1 MKDLFKMASTTDL
14 LIFGIDS
21 RKNKN
26 TRGLPKKYFSI
37 LLVKRDKEPFKD
49 KWSLPGGFMEL
60 NENSKDASLRILEKE
75 TGLKDVY
82 MQKLTFKDRVDRD
95 ERGRVISLDYMAL
108 IYRTKLEQELN
119 PSDCWFV
126 IIIQ

>member
-37 LLVKRDKEPFKD
+37 LLVKRDKEPFRD

-95 ERGRVISLDYMAL
+95 AEELLVL
-108 IYRTKLEQELN
+108 IIWL
-119 PSDCWFV
+119 
-126 IIIQ
+126 